1 MISHASI
8 GVRDLNRAI
17 QFYDTLLGIIG
28 AKEVIRTER
37 AKMYGTSVDEPKL
50 MVCIPFDKKE
60 ASVGNGSMV
69 MIQADSQESVK
80 ELYDKALELGASDEG
95 SPDDRAGGKIYAAY
109 IRDLDGNKIGFVHRP
124 KS

>member
-1 MISHASI
+1 MISHACI

-17 QFYDTLLGIIG
+17 QFYDTVLGIIG
-28 AKEVIRTER
+28 ANEVIKNER
-37 AKMYGTSVDEPKL
+37 VKMYGTSVDGPKL
-50 MVCIPFDKKE
+50 MVCTPFNKKE

-69 MIQADSQESVK
+69 MIQADSQEIVK

-95 SPDDRAGGKIYAAY
+95 PPDDRLGGIIYAAY
-109 IRDLDGNKIGFVHRP
+109 IRDLDGNKIGFLHRP

>member
-1 MISHASI
+1 MISHACI

-17 QFYDTLLGIIG
+17 QFYDTVLGIIG
-28 AKEVIRTER
+28 ANEVIKNER
-37 AKMYGTSVDEPKL
+37 VKMYGTSVDGPKL
-50 MVCIPFDKKE
+50 MVCTPFNKKE

-80 ELYDKALELGASDEG
+80 KLYEKALELGASDEG
-95 SPDDRAGGKIYAAY
+95 PPDDRLGGIIYAAY
-109 IRDLDGNKIGFVHRP
+109 IRDLDGNKIGFLHRP

>member
-1 MISHASI
+1 MISHACI

-17 QFYDTLLGIIG
+17 QFYDTVLGIIG
-28 AKEVIRTER
+28 ANEVIKNER
-37 AKMYGTSVDEPKL
+37 VKMYGTSVDGPKL
-50 MVCIPFDKKE
+50 MVCTPFNKKE

-95 SPDDRAGGKIYAAY
+95 PPDDRLGGIIYAAY
-109 IRDLDGNKIGFVHRP
+109 IRDLHGNKIGFLHRP